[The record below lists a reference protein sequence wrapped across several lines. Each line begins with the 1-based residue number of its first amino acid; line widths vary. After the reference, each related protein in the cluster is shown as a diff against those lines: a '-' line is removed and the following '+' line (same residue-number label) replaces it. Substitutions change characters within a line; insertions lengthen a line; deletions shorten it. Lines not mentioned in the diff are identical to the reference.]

1 MGDMFEVRLSAIGSP
16 AFGDELIEAL
26 SELLGWPTMTQ
37 FFGPGKYMVEYLTG
51 SGFVCLSATQDHG
64 MVTYLMDAVLSSED
78 DTKALK
84 GVITK
89 FAQ

>member
-1 MGDMFEVRLSAIGSP
+1 MFEVRLSAIGSP
-16 AFGDELIEAL
+16 VFGDELIVAL
-26 SELLGWPTMTQ
+26 SSLLGWPTMTQ
-37 FFGPGKYMVEYLTG
+37 FFGHGKYMVEFMTG
-51 SGFVCLSATQDHG
+51 SGFVCLSATQEHG
-64 MVTYLMDAVLSSED
+64 VVTYLMDAVLSSED